1 MRLSF
6 MKILGYLGIAIGVWV
21 GLTGIFWVDFI
32 RWPELMRNIGIG
44 FACTM
49 LGAICINWPAASTA
63 D

>member
-32 RWPELMRNIGIG
+32 RWPELMRNIG
-44 FACTM
+44 FACIM